1 MVTPTISNV
10 QICHVLIDGGAG
22 LNVMSLH
29 AFEALQIP
37 MSKLKPL
44 RHSVVGATI
53 LCGRMVTSLSLSH
66 THTFG
71 TMEYYRTEMVV
82 FDVANIDLLFN
93 AMLGRLALSSVHH
106 RFPLQL
112 PCP

>member
-1 MVTPTISNV
+1 MPRTAPTTCQSAGVLPLMATPTISNV

-66 THTFG
+66 TLLG
-71 TMEYYRTEMVV
+71 QW
-82 FDVANIDLLFN
+82 NITAPRWLCS
-93 AMLGRLALSSVHH
+93 M
-106 RFPLQL
+106 
-112 PCP
+112 